1 MIVSKC
7 DWCRDGGI
15 MEHYHD
21 TEWGIPCHNDKMLY
35 EYLMMECMSAG
46 LSWKLMLQK
55 RAIFKSCFADFDFT
69 KVAAFTDADVEQI
82 LQYPGMIRSRR
93 KIEAIISNAR
103 CFIKIREEYDSFD
116 RYVWGYTD
124 GNTII
129 YQRHLNGEWLTTSK
143 LSDEIA
149 KDLKKRG
156 FKFLGST
163 LIYSYLQGIG
173 IINDHWTYCNMF
185 EKIGGIIK

>member
-69 KVAAFTDADVEQI
+69 KVAAFTD
-82 LQYPGMIRSRR
+82 
-93 KIEAIISNAR
+93 
-103 CFIKIREEYDSFD
+103 
-116 RYVWGYTD
+116 
-124 GNTII
+124 
-129 YQRHLNGEWLTTSK
+129 
-143 LSDEIA
+143 
-149 KDLKKRG
+149 
-156 FKFLGST
+156 
-163 LIYSYLQGIG
+163 IYSYLQGIG
-173 IINDHWTYCNMF
+173 IINNHWTYCNMF